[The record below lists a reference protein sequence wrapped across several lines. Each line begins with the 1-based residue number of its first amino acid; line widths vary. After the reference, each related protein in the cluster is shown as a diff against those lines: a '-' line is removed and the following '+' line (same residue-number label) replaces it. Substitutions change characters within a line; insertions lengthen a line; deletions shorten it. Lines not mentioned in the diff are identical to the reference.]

1 MKKLLTKLISVCF
14 AVTILLSATITAF
27 AAEDDLTINGEAKV
41 KVGDKVK
48 FSLYLDECT
57 EEIIGYEMRIMY
69 DHDYLEL
76 DNDSI
81 TYEKFNGVM
90 QNLEVEDCLPFCWT
104 NISQPA
110 DFSSKALFISLE
122 FKVLKGGETEISQFV
137 TDMYG
142 DDMTYLKSYKWTYD
156 ISVND
161 ESIVADKVPPVS
173 QDEKILSEKQGSF
186 VNYVDGMGEENTPNK
201 DDHQAV
207 TGVVKRT
214 QTATEIVNVTQYQN
228 VDGSSSSGGGSTVLI
243 IVIAVLI
250 VGLAAVAIVIVKK
263 RDDSAVVES
272 TDNTLEENSEDIAD

>member
-1 MKKLLTKLISVCF
+1 MKKLLTKIISVCF
-14 AVTILLSATITAF
+14 AVAILMSITVTAF
-27 AAEDDLTINGEAKV
+27 AADELTINGEAKV

-57 EEIIGYEMRIMY
+57 EEIIGYEMRILF
-69 DHDYLEL
+69 DHEYLEL
-76 DNDSI
+76 DTDSI
-81 TYEKFNGVM
+81 TYDKFNGVM

-110 DFSSKALFISLE
+110 DFSKKALFISLE
-122 FKVLKGGETEISQFV
+122 FDVLKAGETEISQFV

-156 ISVND
+156 VSVND
-161 ESIVADKVPPVS
+161 ETILTDKVPLVS
-173 QDEKILSEKQGSF
+173 QDEEILSEKQGSF

-214 QTATEIVNVTQYQN
+214 QSVTEIVDVTQYQN
-228 VDGSSSSGGGSTVLI
+228 VSGSSSGSGSTILI
-243 IVIAVLI
+243 IAIAVII
-250 VGLAAVAIVIVKK
+250 VVLAAVAIIIVKK
-263 RDDSAVVES
+263 RDDSAQAES
-272 TDNTLEENSEDIAD
+272 SETVNMLNNDENTD